1 MSDEETPG
9 IDTPDQPRRLTR
21 ETLLGCVGLLCVLL
35 TVPLLWLAAA
45 SGANWIGRAL
55 PVLAFSA
62 AVGGVAL
69 ALRVPSTGAVT
80 SSDPLRPLTHS
91 GGAPTREQPATMPN
105 RVVLGLVAA
114 LTLAAVAGYTVELT
128 QPRAGWGLVLMG
140 VAGALLVALGGVVA
154 LGYAPA
160 PAMRWQRVSIYGG
173 LGRHTAPLFAVGLVA
188 LCGALFLALL
198 DGYVWGPIGVALL
211 IVAAVM
217 LTPFAR
223 RAPTHPYAQRS
234 REPHP
239 HRSNDTNGA
248 SN

>member
-1 MSDEETPG
+1 MSEEETPR

-21 ETLLGCVGLLCVLL
+21 ETLLGCLGLFCVLL
-35 TVPLLWLAAA
+35 TVPLLWLAAE

-55 PVLAFSA
+55 PLLAFTA
-62 AVGGVAL
+62 AVGGAAL
-69 ALRVPSTGAVT
+69 ALRVPSPGAVK
-80 SSDPLRPLTHS
+80 SFDPLHPLTHS
-91 GGAPTREQPATMPN
+91 GGAPTREQPATTAN
-105 RVVLGLVAA
+105 RVALGLVVA

-128 QPRAGWGLVLMG
+128 QPSASWGLELMG
-140 VAGALLVALGGVVA
+140 VAGAALVALGGLVA

-160 PAMRWQRVSIYGG
+160 PALRWQRVSIYGG
-173 LGRHTAPLFAVGLVA
+173 LGRQTAPLFAIGLVA

-217 LTPFAR
+217 LAPLAR
-223 RAPTHPYAQRS
+223 RAPTHPYIQRS